1 MSKNIKKG
9 DRVVVISGAA
19 KGQSGAILQ
28 VQRNRGRVIVENV
41 NLRKKHERKTQDNPE
56 GAIIEREMPLHIS
69 NVMLQ
74 TRWDSRKSGGSSAA
88 EAADA
93 SQPES
98 VESKS

>member
-56 GAIIEREMPLHIS
+56 GAIIEREMSLHIS

-74 TRWDSRKSGGSSAA
+74 SRWDSRKSGGTAA
-88 EAADA
+88 ETTAP
-93 SQPES
+93 SQPESS

>member
-93 SQPES
+93 SQTES

>member
-28 VQRNRGRVIVENV
+28 VQRNMNRVIVENV

-56 GAIIEREMPLHIS
+56 GAIIEREMPIHIS

-74 TRWDSRKSGGSSAA
+74 VRWDARRSGGSTAA
-88 EAADA
+88 EAT
-93 SQPES
+93 PTET
-98 VESKS
+98 VESES

>member
-93 SQPES
+93 SQT
-98 VESKS
+98 